1 MKNTGTCISS
11 LIGGMLIGSVVAL
24 LFTPKTGREMRS
36 QIKTA
41 VKDRADK
48 MKNRAEEMR
57 DRFEKKIDAN
67 EK

>member
-1 MKNTGTCISS
+1 
-11 LIGGMLIGSVVAL
+11 MLIGSVVAL

-57 DRFEKKIDAN
+57 DRFEKKIEAI